1 MDINI
6 VIGIIVVLILV
17 VAVRRFVGVA
27 SGKKGCCSDEGTGV
41 STCNTAKASEVAAP
55 KDQDE
60 SHYPYVATYEIG
72 GMTCENCVRH
82 VTAALDSVP
91 GTWATVTLAGGQA
104 RVRSKSPL
112 DVDAYRKAVESAGY
126 RLLA

>member
-6 VIGIIVVLILV
+6 VVGIIVVIILA

-27 SGKKGCCSDEGTGV
+27 SGKKGCCSDEGT
-41 STCNTAKASEVAAP
+41 AKAPDPGAP

-60 SHYPYVATYEIG
+60 SHYPYTAVYEIG

-82 VTAALDSVP
+82 VTSALNSVE

-104 RVRSKSPL
+104 RVRSKNPL
-112 DVDAYRKAVESAGY
+112 NVDAYKKAVESAGY
-126 RLLA
+126 RLHV